1 MYSSYSTGCKK
12 KTKTRKLMLKKN
24 DSQKIS
30 WSYSL
35 SFFPVIFLENVFI
48 YYVQIP
54 TFNVRS
60 ALNSIVTPE
69 LW

>member
-1 MYSSYSTGCKK
+1 
-12 KTKTRKLMLKKN
+12 MLKKN
-24 DSQKIS
+24 DSQKIR

-35 SFFPVIFLENVFI
+35 PFVPVIFLENIFI
-48 YYVQIP
+48 DYVQIP

-60 ALNSIVTPE
+60 ALNSIVTPD